1 MVFPSFQRFSVDG
14 PKSIQYATCG
24 REFFRTQWKKISVFK
39 NIRLRVE
46 GFLASA

>member
-1 MVFPSFQRFSVDG
+1 MVFPSFQRFLVNG

-24 REFFRTQWKKISVFK
+24 HEFFRTRRKKISVFK